1 MMSGMRHQSRK
12 ALRAARARNS
22 ARRGRRF
29 RHCVGALTFQNK
41 QLKKQKKMFLSFDKY
56 IEESESSK
64 DHTYSGVVSGAA
76 RVTGVAWPYVGWTDP
91 GL

>member
-56 IEESESSK
+56 IRI
-64 DHTYSGVVSGAA
+64 A
-76 RVTGVAWPYVGWTDP
+76 GWSP
-91 GL
+91 R